1 MKKVF
6 GVLAFL
12 SFFYLLGVVGAVEQ
26 DTMTLGAGMVR
37 MGKRDNCKN
46 CVSRCEHAGKDREFI
61 YSGEKSCKVLYTPE
75 RVTKAAADFVG
86 AIKLIATKP
95 DNLDNLE
102 SYLSHHFPEWVSRW
116 ANSPEDLAAEMK
128 EFARMEI

>member
-1 MKKVF
+1 M
-6 GVLAFL
+6 
-12 SFFYLLGVVGAVEQ
+12 
-26 DTMTLGAGMVR
+26 
-37 MGKRDNCKN
+37 
-46 CVSRCEHAGKDREFI
+46 
-61 YSGEKSCKVLYTPE
+61 LYTPE
-75 RVTKAAADFVG
+75 RVAKAAADFVG

-102 SYLSHHFPEWVSRW
+102 SYLSQHFPEWVRRW

>member
-1 MKKVF
+1 
-6 GVLAFL
+6 
-12 SFFYLLGVVGAVEQ
+12 
-26 DTMTLGAGMVR
+26 MV
-37 MGKRDNCKN
+37 KRDNCKN

-128 EFARMEI
+128 KFARMEI